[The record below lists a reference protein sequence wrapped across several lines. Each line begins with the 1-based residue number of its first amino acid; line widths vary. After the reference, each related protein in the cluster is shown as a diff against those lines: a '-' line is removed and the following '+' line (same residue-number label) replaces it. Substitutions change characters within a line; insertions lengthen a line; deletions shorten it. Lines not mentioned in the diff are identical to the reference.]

1 MMAPSEAKLQR
12 IREAVASHRSFRF
25 CGPSDDPEEITAVTM
40 GYRHLVVQLQRLA
53 GPILAEPTASLLNSL
68 NVEID
73 NLYSVIEAHS
83 EIEAIILDV
92 EEAIESAASPK
103 KPSPAAVTYPI
114 QLPIPV
120 CSIVG
125 DVLGSSIYHHRT
137 LESLFYEAG
146 AQGEVPEG
154 NCVTKC

>member
-1 MMAPSEAKLQR
+1 MMGPREAKLQR
-12 IREAVASHRSFRF
+12 IREVVASHRSFRF

-53 GPILAEPTASLLNSL
+53 GPILTEPGASLLNSL

-73 NLYSVIEAHS
+73 DLYSAVEARS

-103 KPSPAAVTYPI
+103 NRHPPRLLIPFSFQYP
-114 QLPIPV
+114 
-120 CSIVG
+120 
-125 DVLGSSIYHHRT
+125 
-137 LESLFYEAG
+137 
-146 AQGEVPEG
+146 
-154 NCVTKC
+154 CVR